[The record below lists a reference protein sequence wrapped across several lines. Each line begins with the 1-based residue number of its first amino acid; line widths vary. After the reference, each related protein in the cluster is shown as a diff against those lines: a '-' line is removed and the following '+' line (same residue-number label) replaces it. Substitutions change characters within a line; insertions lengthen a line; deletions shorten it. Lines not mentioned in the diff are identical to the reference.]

1 MSGSQNAV
9 IAAAEAAAR
18 AARDGRTPDELM
30 DELLFTAREK
40 AIAPISGFA
49 VGAVARGRSGA
60 LYLGANLEFPGHPLN
75 ASVHAEQAAVISAW
89 AHGERGIDAL
99 AASET
104 PCGHCRQFL
113 NELTTGGA
121 LSVLVHGKPP
131 LTLNDL
137 LPLSFG
143 PADLN
148 VTAALMSHQ
157 PRRLRLVRPNDE
169 CTYAPARADAEHEDG
184 RDSKHHDGRDSEHQD
199 GDSGF
204 GQPELVTEAMRA
216 AEQAYA
222 PYGKTYVGLALALDD
237 GSIRTGRYAECAAF
251 NPSLSPAQ
259 TALSGLAL
267 DGIPFGRIRAAALV
281 ETAGPV
287 SQRAAT
293 EALLATVAPGVALT
307 YVRAV
312 PA

>member
-1 MSGSQNAV
+1 VSGSQGAV
-9 IAAAEAAAR
+9 IAAADAAAR
-18 AARDGRTPDELM
+18 AARDGRTPDQLM
-30 DELLFTAREK
+30 DELLVAAREK

-60 LYLGANLEFPGHPLN
+60 LYLGANLELPGHPLN

-89 AHGERGIDAL
+89 AHGETGIDAL

-113 NELTTGGA
+113 NELTSGGA
-121 LSVLVHGKPP
+121 LPVLVHGKPP

-137 LPLSFG
+137 LPSSFG
-143 PADLN
+143 PADLH

-157 PRRLRLVRPNDE
+157 PQHLRLVRPDDE
-169 CTYAPARADAEHEDG
+169 RTLAPARLDAEPQDG
-184 RDSKHHDGRDSEHQD
+184 SASEHQD
-199 GDSGF
+199 SRNSGYP
-204 GQPELVTEAMRA
+204 QADPTTEALRA

-222 PYGKTYVGLALALDD
+222 PYGKTYAGIALALGD
-237 GSIRTGRYAECAAF
+237 GSIRTGRYAESAAF
-251 NPSLSPAQ
+251 NPSLSPLQ

-267 DGIPFGRIRAAALV
+267 DGIPFSRIRAAALV

-293 EALLATVAPGVALT
+293 EALLATVAPGVVLT

>member
-1 MSGSQNAV
+1 MSGAHGAV
-9 IAAAEAAAR
+9 IAAADAAAR
-18 AARDGRTPDELM
+18 AARDGRTQDQLM
-30 DELLFTAREK
+30 DDLLSAAREK

-113 NELTTGGA
+113 NELATAGA
-121 LSVLVHGKPP
+121 LPVFVHGKPP

-137 LPLSFG
+137 LPFSFG
-143 PADLN
+143 PADLH
-148 VTAALMSHQ
+148 VTAAFMSHE
-157 PRRLRLVRPNDE
+157 PLRLRLVRPDE
-169 CTYAPARADAEHEDG
+169 RTE
-184 RDSKHHDGRDSEHQD
+184 
-199 GDSGF
+199 
-204 GQPELVTEAMRA
+204 PEFLTEALRA

-222 PYGKTYVGLALALDD
+222 PYGKTYAGLALRLDD

-251 NPSLSPAQ
+251 NPSLSPLQAS
-259 TALSGLAL
+259 LSGLDL
-267 DGIPFGRIRAAALV
+267 DGIPFDRIRAAALV

-293 EALLATVAPGVALT
+293 EALLATVAPGIALT
-307 YVRAV
+307 YARAV